1 MATQAL
7 NFIAAVETIE
17 VDGEPVDTVTLMD
30 GRVLVID
37 GETVTLFDDL
47 DALLDREEDDEEVL
61 RPAIPL

>member
-1 MATQAL
+1 
-7 NFIAAVETIE
+7 
-17 VDGEPVDTVTLMD
+17 
-30 GRVLVID
+30 VID